1 MASRAAQ
8 IRKRKNK
15 FRKFTERRGTNCC
28 RSQEDLVTGANEKCR
43 LIDYKFLEPLQK
55 CMTVQGKMFSRK
67 RSGYCAQCQRQVKI
81 AIKRARY
88 MGLLPYV
95 G

>member
-1 MASRAAQ
+1 MSTAAQ
-8 IRKRKNK
+8 IKKRKNK
-15 FRKFTERRGTNCC
+15 FRKFAERKGRACC
-28 RSQEDLVTGANEKCR
+28 RTLETIKTEGEKCR

-55 CMTVQGKMFSRK
+55 VTTAQGKLYSRK
-67 RSGYCAQCQRQVKI
+67 RSGYCAQCQKQLKI

-88 MGLLPYV
+88 MALMPYV

>member
-1 MASRAAQ
+1 MSTAAT
-8 IRKRKNK
+8 IKKRKNK
-15 FRKFTERRGTNCC
+15 FRKFAERKGNACC
-28 RSQEDLVTGANEKCR
+28 RTQEQLEDKDKQKCK

-55 CMTVQGKMFSRK
+55 ITTPQGKMFSRK
-67 RSGYCAQCQRQVKI
+67 RSGYCARCQKMVKL

-88 MGLLPYV
+88 MGLMPYI

>member
-1 MASRAAQ
+1 MSTAAQ
-8 IRKRKNK
+8 IKKRKNK
-15 FRKFTERRGTNCC
+15 FRKFTDKRATANC
-28 RSQEDLVTGANEKCR
+28 RTQEQLNVEKLEKTK

-55 CMTVQGKMFSRK
+55 VITPQGKLFSRK
-67 RSGYCAQCQRQVKI
+67 RSGYCSGCQKLVKLSV
-81 AIKRARY
+81 KRARY

>member
-1 MASRAAQ
+1 MSRAAQ

-15 FRKFTERRGTNCC
+15 FRKFTERRPRGCC
-28 RSQEDLVTGANEKCR
+28 RTQEQLNDKDKEKCK

-55 CMTVQGKMFSRK
+55 VVTGQGKLFSRK
-67 RSGYCAQCQRQVKI
+67 RSGYCANCQKEVKL

-88 MGLLPYV
+88 MGLMPYV

>member
-1 MASRAAQ
+1 MSRAAQ

-15 FRKFTERRGTNCC
+15 FRKFTERRGSSCC
-28 RSQEDLVTGANEKCR
+28 RTQDQLASGENEKCK
-43 LIDYKFLEPLQK
+43 LIDYKFTEPLQK
-55 CMTVQGKMFSRK
+55 IVTAQGKIFSRK
-67 RSGYCAQCQRQVKI
+67 RSGYCAQCQKEVKL
-81 AIKRARY
+81 AIKRARF

>member
-1 MASRAAQ
+1 MSRAAQ

-15 FRKFTERRGTNCC
+15 FRKFTERRGKSCC
-28 RSQEDLVTGANEKCR
+28 RTQEDLNTKKNEKCK

-55 CMTVQGKMFSRK
+55 ITTGHGKIFSRK
-67 RSGYCAQCQRQVKI
+67 RSGYCSQCQKQVKL

-88 MGLLPYV
+88 MGLMPYV

>member
-1 MASRAAQ
+1 MSTAAQ

-15 FRKFTERRGTNCC
+15 FRKFAEKRSRGCC
-28 RSQEDLVTGANEKCR
+28 RSQEELTDSSKDKCK

-55 CMTVQGKMFSRK
+55 VVTPQGKVFSRK
-67 RSGYCAQCQRQVKI
+67 RSGYCAKCQKLIKTAV
-81 AIKRARY
+81 KRARY
-88 MGLLPYV
+88 MGLMPYV